1 MSCYAFF
8 EWWLLLSQHPHCQRN
23 LTSSLALSIDLGTL
37 TGGLGSSPH
46 VQMELSP
53 HGLTAVLWHHGIRSL
68 VGNCRLAPQVPFSAL
83 PLLGTLDA
91 SPKAISRRTSYHPVR
106 LEFLPYAQLIP
117 YFCSNSGFGP
127 PVVVTPRSS
136 WPCVAHRVS
145 GLTLA
150 TYRNSNKLQVIDN

>member
-8 EWWLLLSQHPHCQRN
+8 KGWLLLSQPPGCMSN
-23 LTSSLALSIDLGTL
+23 PTSFALKLGFRDLRRWCGFFSICL
-37 TGGLGSSPH
+37 
-46 VQMELSP
+46 VELSP
-53 HGLTAVLWHHGIRSL
+53 HRLTAEILTLRIQSL
-68 VGNCRLAPQVPFSAL
+68 VRAYRLPSRFRFSAL
-83 PLLGTLDA
+83 PLKGTLDA

-136 WPCVAHRVS
+136 WPCVAHAGFGS
-145 GLTLA
+145 
-150 TYRNSNKLQVIDN
+150 NSCDIKEIVAVD